1 MKLGIKDFK
10 GKNLKETIDKIKR
23 LGFKAVG
30 VPYVQLIKGLNL
42 SLDDKNV
49 QDRVKSAF
57 SNLKIAELGVYT
69 NLIHSDA
76 RVRERNIEYTKHV
89 LRFAPKIDCP
99 LVVTGS
105 GSLSPQGDWFAHPEN
120 YSSKT
125 WGVLV
130 KSLKEVMKTAEECD
144 VFLGLEPHTVT
155 PLSSVERLQKII
167 MDVKS
172 RKLGINM
179 DPVNLITYDTYFHTG
194 KFLNYMSDVLGNYIV
209 GIHVKDVHLE
219 NRLIIHLDETYPGNG
234 NLDYETYLRR
244 MKALSKG
251 KDLCFLIEHTE
262 ESLIPKAKEYVEEIA
277 RKVGLVFE

>member
-1 MKLGIKDFK
+1 MRLGISIFRWE
-10 GKNLKETIDKIKR
+10 GLEETIDKVKR

-30 VPYVQLIKGLNL
+30 VPSIKGLNL

-49 QDRVKSAF
+49 QDRVKFAF
-57 SNLKIAELGVYT
+57 SDLKIAELGIYT
-69 NLIHSDA
+69 NLIHPDA

-89 LRFAPKIDCP
+89 LRFAPEIDCP

-105 GSLSPQGDWFAHPEN
+105 GSLNPRGDWFAHPDN

-125 WGVLV
+125 WEVLV

-155 PLSSVERLQKII
+155 PLSSVERLLKII

-194 KFLNYMSDVLGNYIV
+194 KFLNYMFDVLGNHIV
-209 GIHVKDVHLE
+209 GMHAKDIRLEDRLIVHL
-219 NRLIIHLDETYPGNG
+219 NETHAGNG

-244 MKALSKG
+244 VKPLNKG

-262 ESLIPKAKEYVEEIA
+262 GSLIPEAKEYVEEIA
-277 RKVGLVFE
+277 RKVGLIFE